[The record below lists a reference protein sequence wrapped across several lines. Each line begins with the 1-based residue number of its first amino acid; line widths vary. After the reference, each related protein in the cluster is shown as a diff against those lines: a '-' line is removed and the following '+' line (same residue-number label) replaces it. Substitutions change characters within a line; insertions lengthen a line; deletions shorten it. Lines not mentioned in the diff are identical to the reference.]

1 MKTLFSLF
9 AVLVMATVVLN
20 GFAGTATKADSF
32 MMKAAMTDML
42 EIMSSQTAL
51 QKSSNEEVRRFAQMM
66 IDDHTRTSEELKT
79 LAASK
84 NVTLPTGVSSKQQA
98 MMSKLNGAAAGMD
111 FDREYMKMQVK
122 AHEDA
127 VKLFQKQAND
137 TDAEDADAKA
147 FAAKHLPALQGHLTM
162 ARTMYNGMKGMKSM
176 SGGNMNRNMNGN
188 MSGGMNSN
196 SGGNM
201 NSGDRMNSNGGMN
214 MNSDSDMNMNPN
226 RNMNS
231 NRNRNT
237 NRNTN
242 SNSNTNSNNNMNS
255 NGNVNRI

>member
-9 AVLVMATVVLN
+9 AVLVMTTVVLN
-20 GFAGTATKADSF
+20 GFAVTATKADSF
-32 MMKAAMTDML
+32 MMKAAQSDML
-42 EIMSSQTAL
+42 EIMSSQAAL

-84 NVTLPTGVSSKQQA
+84 NVALPTAVSSKQQS
-98 MMSKLNGAAAGMD
+98 MIDKLNRASAGAE

-137 TDAEDADAKA
+137 NDAEDADAKT

-162 ARTMYNGMKGMKSM
+162 SRTMYNGMRG
-176 SGGNMNRNMNGN
+176 
-188 MSGGMNSN
+188 NSN
-196 SGGNM
+196 SGGNI
-201 NSGDRMNSNGGMN
+201 NSGGASNSNTSG
-214 MNSDSDMNMNPN
+214 
-226 RNMNS
+226 
-231 NRNRNT
+231 
-237 NRNTN
+237 NTN
-242 SNSNTNSNNNMNS
+242 SNGNMNH
-255 NGNVNRI
+255 R

>member
-1 MKTLFSLF
+1 
-9 AVLVMATVVLN
+9 
-20 GFAGTATKADSF
+20 
-32 MMKAAMTDML
+32 MMKAAQSDML

-84 NVTLPTGVSSKQQA
+84 NVVLPTAMSGKQQS
-98 MMSKLNGAAAGMD
+98 MVSKLNGAAAGME

-137 TDAEDADAKA
+137 NDAEDADAKA
-147 FAAKHLPALQGHLTM
+147 FAAKNLPALQGHLTM
-162 ARTMYNGMKGMKSM
+162 ARTMYNSM
-176 SGGNMNRNMNGN
+176 RGGNSGG
-188 MSGGMNSN
+188 SMNSN
-196 SGGNM
+196 SGGM
-201 NSGDRMNSNGGMN
+201 SMNSNGNMN
-214 MNSDSDMNMNPN
+214 MNSNG
-226 RNMNS
+226 NS
-231 NRNRNT
+231 NRNRNN

-242 SNSNTNSNNNMNS
+242 SNGNTNSNVNM
-255 NGNVNRI
+255 

>member
-1 MKTLFSLF
+1 MKRLFSLF
-9 AVLVMATVVLN
+9 AVLVMTTVVLN
-20 GFAGTATKADSF
+20 GFVATATKADSF
-32 MMKAAMTDML
+32 MMKAAQSDML

-84 NVTLPTGVSSKQQA
+84 NVVLPTAMSSKQQS
-98 MMSKLNGAAAGMD
+98 MVSKLNGAAAGME

-137 TDAEDADAKA
+137 NDAEDADAKA

-162 ARTMYNGMKGMKSM
+162 ARTMYNSM
-176 SGGNMNRNMNGN
+176 RGGNSGGNRSGNMGGNMN
-188 MSGGMNSN
+188 MNSN
-196 SGGNM
+196 S
-201 NSGDRMNSNGGMN
+201 GGMN
-214 MNSDSDMNMNPN
+214 MNSDRNMNMNSNGNMN

-231 NRNRNT
+231 NRNQ
-237 NRNTN
+237 N
-242 SNSNTNSNNNMNS
+242 SNRNMNS
-255 NGNVNRI
+255 NGNMNS